1 MTPHSAMAWSLSTP
15 VSNAPLSLPGV
26 SSFVA
31 SAGFPTSAFSAYYYS
46 PAKPTR
52 QPQPMIYDPVLNITF
67 PHNLTNP
74 DTIPDDKSDPI
85 YFPGPVKNL
94 SYTQKHA
101 LIDEIKVNVP
111 QILQSD
117 ATKDSCA
124 KCKKAL
130 AAAKPAALYAPT
142 WVPDAMISLCQE
154 YQLKSNDS
162 CEDEF
167 AASIFGATWTQVLAY
182 ADVEGLDGDYICNF
196 FNPSSC
202 AKPKTSPL
210 DTTTL
215 FPKSK
220 PANASVPKP
229 SGERVKVLH
238 LSDIH
243 LDPRYSVSSE
253 ANCSAGM
260 CCRKNE
266 YNAQFDDQIVLPASA
281 YGAYKCDTPYDLAL
295 AALESVGPL
304 TGTANGSPLAWTLY
318 TGDLVSHE
326 PENQL
331 SQKYVEYTETSIF
344 DMLKKYLGGPVFPV
358 LGNHDTA
365 PSNIDSP
372 HSLPGRLGEQQSW
385 NFEHVTGLWKH
396 EGWIDAK
403 TADEARTQYGG
414 YSVKTH
420 YGLRI
425 IAFNSDFWYKS
436 NYLNFINTTNP
447 DNSGTFSWM
456 ITELQHAEDNHERV
470 WIIGHVPSGWDG
482 SNAFPNPTNLFY
494 QIIDRYSPHVI
505 ANVFFGHNHEDEF
518 MVYYADNGTIQNS
531 NTALTTGWI
540 GPSITPLTNLNSAF
554 RLYEVD
560 TGDFNIYNAYTFFS
574 NVSEYSS
581 LHETGP
587 IFRLE
592 YSTRETY
599 GPAANWDANAPLNAT
614 FWHRVTEGMEKD
626 LSLVSWFNALQGKR
640 SIKSPACDSEECQ
653 LAKICYMRSG
663 SSALGRECV
672 QGYGSVQSDFKV

>member
-1 MTPHSAMAWSLSTP
+1 
-15 VSNAPLSLPGV
+15 
-26 SSFVA
+26 
-31 SAGFPTSAFSAYYYS
+31 
-46 PAKPTR
+46 
-52 QPQPMIYDPVLNITF
+52 
-67 PHNLTNP
+67 
-74 DTIPDDKSDPI
+74 
-85 YFPGPVKNL
+85 L

-101 LIDEIKVNVP
+101 LIEEIKVNVP
-111 QILQSD
+111 KILQSD
-117 ATKDSCA
+117 ATEDSCA

-154 YQLKSNDS
+154 YQFKSNDS
-162 CEDEF
+162 CESDF

-210 DTTTL
+210 DTAKL
-215 FPKSK
+215 FPKPK
-220 PANASVPKP
+220 PENASVPKP

-266 YNAQFDDQIVLPASA
+266 YNAQFEDRILLPASA

-295 AALESVGPL
+295 AALESIGPL
-304 TGTANGSPLAWTLY
+304 TGTETNGSSLAWTLY

-344 DMLKKYLGGPVFPV
+344 GMLKKYLGGPVFPV

-372 HSLPGRLGEQQSW
+372 HRLPGRLGEQQSW
-385 NFEHVTGLWKH
+385 NFEHVAGLWKH

-414 YSVKTH
+414 YSIKTH
-420 YGLRI
+420 YGLRL
-425 IAFNSDFWYKS
+425 IAFNSGKQIRYHRIFKLTTTDFWYKS

-447 DNSGTFSWM
+447 DNSGTFAWM
-456 ITELQHAEDNHERV
+456 INELQHAEDNHERV
-470 WIIGHVPSGWDG
+470 WIVGHIPSGWDG
-482 SNAFPNPTNLFY
+482 SNALPNPSNLFY
-494 QIIDRYSPHVI
+494 QIIDRYSPHVV

-518 MVYYADNGTIQNS
+518 MIYYANNGTIQNS

-574 NVSEYSS
+574 NVSEYTS

-587 IFRLE
+587 TFRLE

-614 FWHRVTEGMEKD
+614 FWHRVTESMEKN
-626 LSLVSWFNALQGKR
+626 LSLVSWFNHLQGKR
-640 SIKSPACDSEECQ
+640 SVKSPACDNEACQ

>member
-1 MTPHSAMAWSLSTP
+1 
-15 VSNAPLSLPGV
+15 
-26 SSFVA
+26 
-31 SAGFPTSAFSAYYYS
+31 
-46 PAKPTR
+46 
-52 QPQPMIYDPVLNITF
+52 MIE
-67 PHNLTNP
+67 
-74 DTIPDDKSDPI
+74 
-85 YFPGPVKNL
+85 
-94 SYTQKHA
+94 
-101 LIDEIKVNVP
+101 EIKVNVP
-111 QILQSD
+111 KILQSD
-117 ATKDSCA
+117 ATEDSCA

-154 YQLKSNDS
+154 YQFKSNDS
-162 CEDEF
+162 CESDF

-210 DTTTL
+210 DTAKL
-215 FPKSK
+215 FPKPK
-220 PANASVPKP
+220 PENASVPKP

-266 YNAQFDDQIVLPASA
+266 YNAQFEDRILLPASA

-295 AALESVGPL
+295 AALESIGPL
-304 TGTANGSPLAWTLY
+304 TGTETNGSSLAWTLY

-344 DMLKKYLGGPVFPV
+344 GMLKKYLGGPVFPV

-372 HSLPGRLGEQQSW
+372 HRLPGRLGEQQSW
-385 NFEHVTGLWKH
+385 NFEHVAGLWKH

-414 YSVKTH
+414 YSIKTH
-420 YGLRI
+420 YGLRL
-425 IAFNSDFWYKS
+425 IAFNSGKQIRYHRIFKLTTTDFWYKS

-447 DNSGTFSWM
+447 DNSGTFAWM
-456 ITELQHAEDNHERV
+456 INELQHAEDNHERV
-470 WIIGHVPSGWDG
+470 WIVGHIPSGWDG
-482 SNAFPNPTNLFY
+482 SNALPNPSNLFY
-494 QIIDRYSPHVI
+494 QIIDRYSPHVV

-518 MVYYADNGTIQNS
+518 MIYYANNGTIQNS

-574 NVSEYSS
+574 NVSEYTS

-587 IFRLE
+587 TFRLE

-614 FWHRVTEGMEKD
+614 FWHRVTESMEKN
-626 LSLVSWFNALQGKR
+626 LSLVSWFNHLQGKR
-640 SIKSPACDSEECQ
+640 SVKSPACDNEACQ